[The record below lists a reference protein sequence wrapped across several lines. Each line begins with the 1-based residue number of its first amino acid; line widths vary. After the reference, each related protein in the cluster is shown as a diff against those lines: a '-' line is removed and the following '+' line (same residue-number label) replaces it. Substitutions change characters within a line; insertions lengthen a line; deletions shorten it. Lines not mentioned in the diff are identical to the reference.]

1 MNRADKRRE
10 ERKVKKEEAAQK
22 KIAEREYNKD
32 IKARGFHD
40 PEKVFTSPLYSRLVK
55 RQEQEI
61 KRNWDRNGITE
72 ADLKREY
79 DHGHAD
85 AMRKC
90 SDMMTKFYFAAAAIA
105 LHRDFG
111 FNLDQVTRVTQTMY
125 NIITTELSSGEIVE
139 RCRKETGLIIST
151 NVMEENSELDA
162 GPIDELMNIGE
173 EAL

>member
-10 ERKVKKEEAAQK
+10 ERKAKKEEAAQR

-40 PEKVFTSPLYSRLVK
+40 PEKAFTSPLYSRLVAK
-55 RQEQEI
+55 KEQEM

-85 AMRKC
+85 AMRQC
-90 SDMMTKFYFAAAAIA
+90 SEMMTKFYFAAAAIA

-111 FNLDQVTRVTQTMY
+111 FDLDQVTQVTQTMY
-125 NIITTELSSGEIVE
+125 NIITTELSSGEIVD
-139 RCRKETGLIIST
+139 RCWKETGLIIST
-151 NVMEENSELDA
+151 ESMRDNCELDA
-162 GPIDELMNIGE
+162 GPIDELINE
-173 EAL
+173 EVEAL